1 MRLSEVCIERPV
13 LAWVLTLVVILFGL
27 VGGSRLDLQELPTF
41 STSFLTIET
50 TLAGAGPEVIE
61 TQISRVIEEA
71 VAGIEGVDHI
81 SSISTS
87 EDSKVTIAFKSGRN
101 IEDATNDVRDR
112 LSKNRNKIPQEA
124 TDPIIIKS
132 KADDRPIMTI
142 ALTSDTKDPSE
153 LADFA
158 KNDIEKDLE
167 AVGGV
172 ARVDVLGAGEYVMH
186 IYLDPSRL
194 TAYGLTVSEVLQAI
208 KLQNIEK
215 PAGKIV
221 SRNRQYVVTTVA
233 SLEKPEEFNNLIVAT
248 KKDYLVRLRDIGR
261 AEIDADD
268 QRTRTFYNGQR
279 GVSISVFKQ
288 SNSNPIDVSKGIRK
302 VINERNETLP
312 KDIKLR
318 VGMDKTTFIDQS
330 LKEVFKTIIEAT
342 ILVILVVLAF
352 LKSFRAGIIPL
363 VTIPVSLI
371 GTMFFM
377 YLFNFSLNS
386 LTLMAMVLAIGLVV
400 DDAIVVLENIY
411 HHIEKGMSPYKASIK
426 GIKEVSFAVIAMTL
440 TLVAVYAPISFAKG
454 MTGKLLLEF
463 SITLAVSVLISGF
476 AALTL
481 SPMMCS
487 RMLSKPKKKGGK
499 QTLWERIKDRVKT
512 DEWLSKLELN
522 YNLRLKKI
530 LQKPMNMVFV
540 AVGISAFG
548 YIIFTNLP
556 SELFPAEDRGAIF
569 IEGQA
574 PQSATLDYT
583 TRYVKD
589 LDAGIAKIP
598 EVKRR
603 VTQINNPTFDI
614 SIRLREDRA
623 RSTDDV
629 VEEIQEL
636 LNSITGIQGK
646 VRSTTNT
653 SGGNDNVVQFVIRAN
668 KTYRELRDIVQ
679 NVSMELYAS
688 SAIANVHSG
697 MREDAA
703 DFTVT
708 VIRDRISSLNIEPA
722 TIADTIGTLIRG
734 KRANTFKQDN
744 KMYEVR
750 VEVEN
755 ASKQSPEDI
764 MNLFVKSG
772 LKDEKLVPL
781 TELVNITSRSGPVEI
796 YRYNRMRAIN
806 FSVSLSRGA
815 SVKDGVEL
823 VKKMQRDME
832 DTDYR
837 FDFIAETKRY
847 LEEGATIYFVFMLA
861 LAFIYLVMAAQFES
875 WRHPF
880 IIILSVPLSLA
891 GAVLTLSLFNG
902 GSLNMYSNVGMITLI
917 GLITKHGILIVD
929 YANKLRVDNEKLS
942 AYDAVVESSTR
953 RLRPILMTTFA
964 MVLGAVPLAIAFG
977 AGAESRR
984 QLGLVI
990 VGGMSIGT
998 FFTLFVIPAFYVLLA
1013 GKVKRVKS

>member
-1 MRLSEVCIERPV
+1 MRLSEICIERPV
-13 LAWVLTLVVILFGL
+13 LAWVLTLVFILFGL
-27 VGGSRLDLQELPTF
+27 VGGKQLPLQERPSF

-50 TLAGAGPEVIE
+50 SLPGAGPEVIE

-71 VAGIEGVDHI
+71 IAGVEGVDHI
-81 SSISTS
+81 SSISSS

-158 KNDIEKDLE
+158 KNDLEKDLE

-194 TAYGLTVSEVLQAI
+194 TAYGITVSEVLQAI
-208 KLQNIEK
+208 KRQNIEK
-215 PAGKIV
+215 PAGKLI
-221 SRNRQYVVTTVA
+221 SKNRQYVVTTVA
-233 SLEKPEEFNNLIVAT
+233 TLEKPEEFNNLIIVA

-268 QRTRTFYNGQR
+268 QRTRTLFNGRR
-279 GVSISVFKQ
+279 GVSLSILKQ
-288 SNSNPIDVSKGIRK
+288 SNSNPIDVSKGVRA
-302 VINERNETLP
+302 VIKAREDTLP
-312 KDIKLR
+312 KGISIS
-318 VGMDKTTFIDQS
+318 VGSDKTTFISQS
-330 LKEVFKTIIEAT
+330 LHEVFKTIIEAT
-342 ILVILVVLAF
+342 ILVIFVVLAF
-352 LKSFRAGIIPL
+352 LKSFRAGVIPL

-371 GTMFFM
+371 GSMFFM
-377 YLFNFSLNS
+377 HLFNFSLNN

-411 HHIEKGMSPYKASIK
+411 HHIEKGMEPYKAAIQ
-426 GIKEVSFAVIAMTL
+426 GIREVSFAVIAMTL
-440 TLVAVYAPISFAKG
+440 TLVAVYAPIAFAG
-454 MTGKLLLEF
+454 GLTGKLLLEF
-463 SITLAVSVLISGF
+463 SITLAIAVLISGF

-487 RMLSKPKKKGGK
+487 RMLTKPKKDIKS
-499 QTLWERIKDRVKT
+499 TNLWEKLKTKIKV
-512 DEWLSKLELN
+512 DEWVKYVEKRYHYQLTK
-522 YNLRLKKI
+522 RLKKPKYLVIFAI
-530 LQKPMNMVFV
+530 L
-540 AVGISAFG
+540 SSLFG
-548 YIIFTNLP
+548 YFLFSNLP
-556 SELFPAEDRGAIF
+556 SELFPAEDRGSIF
-569 IEGQA
+569 IEGQSN
-574 PQSATLDYT
+574 QSATLDYT
-583 TRYVKD
+583 SRYVSK
-589 LDAGIAKIP
+589 LDEALAKIP
-598 EVKRR
+598 EIEER

-614 SIRLREDRA
+614 SIRLRADRK

-629 VEEIQEL
+629 VEQIQEIM
-636 LNSITGIQGK
+636 NDITGIQGK
-646 VRSTTNT
+646 VNSSTTT
-653 SGGNDNVVQFVIRAN
+653 SGDNDNIIQFVIRAN
-668 KTYRELRDIVQ
+668 KTYRELRDIVE
-679 NVSMELYAS
+679 NVSIDLYAS

-697 MREDAA
+697 MRADAA

-708 VIRDRISSLNIEPA
+708 VNRDRISTLNIEPA
-722 TIADTIGTLIRG
+722 TIAETIGTLIRG

-744 KMYEVR
+744 RMYEVR

-755 ASKQSPEDI
+755 KAKQSPEDI
-764 MNLFVKSG
+764 LNLFVKSG
-772 LKDEKLVPL
+772 LKEEKLIPL
-781 TELVNITSRSGPVEI
+781 TELVNISSRSGPVEI

-806 FSVSLSRGA
+806 FSVALTRGS

-823 VKKMQRDME
+823 VQKMQRNMD
-832 DTDYR
+832 DGDYR
-837 FDFIAETKRY
+837 FDFIAGTKRY
-847 LEEGATIYFVFMLA
+847 LEEGSMIYFVFMLA
-861 LAFIYLVMAAQFES
+861 ITFIYLVMAAQFES

-880 IIILSVPLSLA
+880 IIILSVPLSLT
-891 GAVLTLSLFNG
+891 GAVLTLMIVKG

-929 YANKLRVDNEKLS
+929 YANKIRQAGENDIIK
-942 AYDAVVESSTR
+942 AVIEAATR

-964 MVLGAVPLAIAFG
+964 MVLGALPLALSFG

-984 QLGLVI
+984 QLGFVI

-998 FFTLFVIPAFYVLLA
+998 FFTLFVLPAFYILMA
-1013 GKVKRVKS
+1013 GQVKRAKA